1 MLELCELDS
10 PKFDALQRIITILES
25 CEFILIRQG
34 KIHHSINTNI
44 ISADLS
50 NMLGTDFN
58 LDIINPR
65 KYLKLF
71 KTMVR
76 KNIKLY
82 DDSEMSRYIISNNEI
97 KLFLPKKAGNINPP
111 KLQEMKP
118 VGVAINIKDNK
129 KTIKNLIG
137 TSETKLLIHENQLKG
152 LLVEGTG
159 IYQFPEFADDDI
171 DESNCEMLL
180 SYGFLSIDSDEY
192 FIHLGKDNSNNYWIY
207 TLINIDANNQITMLE
222 NVTKKN
228 LDNLLI

>member
-1 MLELCELDS
+1 
-10 PKFDALQRIITILES
+10 
-25 CEFILIRQG
+25 
-34 KIHHSINTNI
+34 
-44 ISADLS
+44 
-50 NMLGTDFN
+50 MLGADFN

-71 KTMVR
+71 KSMVR

-118 VGVAINIKDNK
+118 VGIAINIKDNK